1 MSKLFV
7 SVYTFLA
14 AILFCSISIHAQG
27 TLTRTLLTNLEQA
40 DTPEERID
48 LMLKLTEAFKMRHL
62 PTAIDWGQKT
72 IDLAERQGE
81 VRQLARAYELFG
93 DVISMEGNFVKGATY
108 FDKAIQTLE
117 PLNDSLS
124 LAQKYHAL
132 MYSGG
137 WLTPLDA
144 MNKKVE
150 YGLQSVA
157 IYSKLRQRKGV
168 ALAHYSLGIIYSNKA
183 KYETPSDTINDRT
196 WYRQARYHNEQ
207 AERFYLETDDIDGV
221 AASIT
226 AQAQN
231 DIDLGLNLRA
241 LDLLLR
247 AEKICEKEENN
258 IGLALCKWFQAT
270 IYRAKK
276 EFKSALE
283 LIKQSDEFLHKAG
296 YQPLR
301 FELYDFELAI
311 YQQTKDYEHALAS
324 SMKARKMRDEYY
336 NYQRNTLI
344 ADIQNS
350 YENQLKDKQIR
361 FLDAEN
367 KLKTGK
373 LRESKIIYWGTTC
386 IFVLAVLGLSSYII
400 QRQKIVKQLK
410 KTEVLNVSL
419 QKSLETQLYDAQL
432 SAARAQMN
440 PHFVFNAINAIQN
453 LILMENKKDALNY
466 LNDFSRLTRI
476 TLENSKEETITL
488 EEEVDFLQYYIRLE
502 QLRYPNKFDYELEMD
517 QSIDDAGYERVPPMM
532 IQPFVENAIK
542 HGLRHKEGKGLI
554 RITFS
559 IVGAVLICIIED
571 NGIGRNAAAS
581 LVDMNHSSMATT
593 LTDARLQLLQKKSDL
608 KEKYK
613 IRVEDLFDIEGNPS
627 GTKVQITIPNDS
639 RLEII

>member
-1 MSKLFV
+1 
-7 SVYTFLA
+7 
-14 AILFCSISIHAQG
+14 
-27 TLTRTLLTNLEQA
+27 
-40 DTPEERID
+40 
-48 LMLKLTEAFKMRHL
+48 
-62 PTAIDWGQKT
+62 
-72 IDLAERQGE
+72 
-81 VRQLARAYELFG
+81 
-93 DVISMEGNFVKGATY
+93 MEGNFVKGATY

-137 WLTPLDA
+137 WLTPLVTT
-144 MNKKVE
+144 NKKIE
-150 YGLQSVA
+150 YGLQSAA
-157 IYSKLRQRKGV
+157 IYSKLRRWDRA
-168 ALAHYSLGIIYSNKA
+168 ALAHFSIGINYSNKA
-183 KYETPSDTINDRT
+183 DYETPNDTIDDQLL
-196 WYRQARYHNEQ
+196 YRKSRFHNEQ
-207 AERFYLETDDIDGV
+207 AERFFQEMNDIEGV
-221 AASIT
+221 AASLE
-226 AQAQN
+226 AQARN
-231 DIDLGLNLRA
+231 EIALGYPLQANK
-241 LDLLLR
+241 LLLR
-247 AEKICEKEENN
+247 AIKIYEKEENN
-258 IGLALCKWFQAT
+258 IGLALCKWSQAL
-270 IYRAKK
+270 ILRGSG
-276 EFKSALE
+276 EFKSALN
-283 LIKQSDEFLHKAG
+283 LIKQSDEFLQKAG
-296 YQPLR
+296 YQALR

-311 YQQTKDYEHALAS
+311 YQETKDYSKALAS
-324 SMKARKMRDEYY
+324 SLKARKMRDDYY

-367 KLKTGK
+367 KLQTGK

-386 IFVLAVLGLSSYII
+386 ILALAVLGLSSYII

-410 KTEVLNVSL
+410 KTEVLNASL

-453 LILMENKKDALNY
+453 LILKENKKDALNY

-488 EEEVDFLQYYIRLE
+488 EEEIDFLQYYIRLE

-554 RITFS
+554 RITFT
-559 IVGAVLICIIED
+559 IVNAVLLCVIED

-613 IRVEDLFDIEGNPS
+613 IRVEDLFDTEGNPS
-627 GTKVQITIPNDS
+627 GTKVQIAIPNDS